1 MALSEIF
8 QMSLIGRPNDARY
21 QDGGTRA
28 QECGAIASENYASRI
43 SLETDHGLRPV
54 SPGASKSLAA
64 PAVTGATDMSC
75 NHGHAF

>member
-1 MALSEIF
+1 MVAAF
-8 QMSLIGRPNDARY
+8 
-21 QDGGTRA
+21 
-28 QECGAIASENYASRI
+28 
-43 SLETDHGLRPV
+43 SLEIDHGLRPV